1 MSFDLIIELIIKS
14 SNWTKERPLV
24 KLHPQLQL
32 QLQWQIFKGGVPIIK

>member
-14 SNWTKERPLV
+14 SKWPKERPLV

-32 QLQWQIFKGGVPIIK
+32 LQWQIFKGGVPIIK